1 MYQKVVKRI
10 LDFVISLITLP
21 FLLLIT
27 IVLAPIIYFDD
38 KGPVFY
44 VSERAGKDG
53 KQFNMLK
60 FRSMKVNSPNLLNA
74 DGSTYNSPNDD
85 RQTKVGKLIRKLSID
100 ELPQIFNILKGEMS
114 WIGPR
119 PVLMSQAE
127 TFTDE
132 ERGKF
137 NVLPGVTGYNQAF
150 NRNQLSSHEE
160 RMSDAW
166 YAENM
171 SFILDVRIFF
181 KTIDTVL
188 HPDRVYRNTDTEEA
202 ISTEGKNG

>member
-1 MYQKVVKRI
+1 MYQRVIKR
-10 LDFVISLITLP
+10 LIDLIVSIIALP
-21 FLLLIT
+21 FLLFLTAVIA
-27 IVLAPIIYFDD
+27 IAIYIDD

-44 VSERAGKDG
+44 IAERAGKDG
-53 KQFNMLK
+53 KAFRMLK

-85 RQTKVGKLIRKLSID
+85 RQTKVGKYLRKLSID

-127 TFTDE
+127 TFTE
-132 ERGKF
+132 EEKGKF
-137 NVLPGVTGYNQAF
+137 KVLPGITGYNQAY
-150 NRNQLSSHEE
+150 NRNQLTSHDE

-166 YAENM
+166 YAENI
-171 SFILDVRIFF
+171 SFVLDLKIIF
-181 KTIDTVL
+181 KTIETVL
-188 HPDRVYRNTDTEEA
+188 HPDRVYRNSDSDEA
-202 ISTEGKNG
+202 NLEMKE